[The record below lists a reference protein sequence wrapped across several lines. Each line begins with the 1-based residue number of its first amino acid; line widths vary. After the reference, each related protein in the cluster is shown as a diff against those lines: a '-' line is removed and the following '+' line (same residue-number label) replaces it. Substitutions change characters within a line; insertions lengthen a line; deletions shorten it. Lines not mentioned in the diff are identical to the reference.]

1 MYSSIEGRPGKL
13 QRAGLL
19 FRMWGLIAPSRD
31 IDRAHTKREIRKQYD
46 GHERFGFAPRDAK
59 ARTDRN
65 DTRQLNH
72 DGLQD

>member
-31 IDRAHTKREIRKQYD
+31 IDRAQTKREIRKQYD
-46 GHERFGFAPRDAK
+46 GHERFGEMQK
-59 ARTDRN
+59 QERTE
-65 DTRQLNH
+65 TT
-72 DGLQD
+72 QDS